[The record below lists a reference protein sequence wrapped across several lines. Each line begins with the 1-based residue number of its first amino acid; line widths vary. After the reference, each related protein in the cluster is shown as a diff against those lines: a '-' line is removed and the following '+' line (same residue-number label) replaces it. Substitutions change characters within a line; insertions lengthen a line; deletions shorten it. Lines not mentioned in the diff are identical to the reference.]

1 MPEMPRPSAHIL
13 LPALAMV
20 VLGWAAPAL
29 AQGSA
34 SSFNPA
40 AAASDTRN
48 SSSINPAARASDTR
62 SPTSINPAAAASDP
76 QRFGVV
82 SPGTPALVTP
92 RPGVSR
98 LAPPPERQKRHAR
111 RTRGHKKSAIA
122 AHRRA
127 KPARQ
132 ASAAPGEARA
142 QRKTDGAA
150 SRIMGSVCRGC

>member
-1 MPEMPRPSAHIL
+1 MF
-13 LPALAMV
+13 

-82 SPGTPALVTP
+82 SPGTPAIVTP

-98 LAPPPERQKRHAR
+98 LVLPPEREKRHAR
-111 RTRGHKKSAIA
+111 RTRGHKKNATA
-122 AHRRA
+122 RRKA
-127 KPARQ
+127 SKAQLSERPEKAPA
-132 ASAAPGEARA
+132 E
-142 QRKTDGAA
+142 RKTDGAA

>member
-1 MPEMPRPSAHIL
+1 ML
-13 LPALAMV
+13 ALY
-20 VLGWAAPAL
+20 GAPHAL

-76 QRFGVV
+76 RRFGVV
-82 SPGTPALVTP
+82 SPGTPAIVTP

-98 LAPPPERQKRHAR
+98 LALPPEREKRHAR
-111 RTRGHKKSAIA
+111 RTRGHQKKNAVA
-122 AHRRA
+122 AR
-127 KPARQ
+127 K
-132 ASAAPGEARA
+132 ASKAQLSERPDKAPPE
-142 QRKTDGAA
+142 RKTDGAA